1 VLLTE
6 DYQAKKL
13 GEVMPGII
21 SAIRGGPDS
30 QPTIE
35 KAITFSKENNLPLYF
50 LYVVNLDFLART
62 ETSRTHFLSQEMNE
76 MGEFIL
82 LLASARAKEQKVSV
96 KTFVRQGEVKDQLI
110 KLCHE
115 VNADYVVMGQPRRRK
130 DTDLFTSQQL
140 KDFVNHLETETGA
153 SVILVEMGA

>member
-1 VLLTE
+1 
-6 DYQAKKL
+6 
-13 GEVMPGII
+13 MPGII

-35 KAITFSKENNLPLYF
+35 KAIAFSKEHNLPLYF
-50 LYVVNLDFLART
+50 LYVVNLDFLIRT
-62 ETSRTHFLSQEMNE
+62 ETSRTQILSQEMHE

-82 LLASARAKEQKVSV
+82 LLASARAEAQNVAV
-96 KTFVRQGEVKDQLI
+96 KTFVRQGEVREQLI

-115 VNADYVVMGQPRRRK
+115 LKADYVVMGQPHSRK

-140 KDFVNHLETETGA
+140 KDFVNLLETQTGA
-153 SVILVEMGA
+153 GVILVERGAQHEA